1 MSERPIRVGVQL
13 QPQQGTLAK
22 MRETWLRVEEMG
34 ADIERSIGAFNAD
47 RIKLLDDYLAAGV
60 THFIMGVGGPDW
72 DISQLSGL
80 IAYRDRHNGG

>member
-34 ADIERSIGAFNAD
+34 ADIERSIGGFNAD
-47 RIKLLDDYLAAGV
+47 RIKLLNDTWRPA
-60 THFIMGVGGPDW
+60 
-72 DISQLSGL
+72 
-80 IAYRDRHNGG
+80 